1 MNSLFAA
8 LRRFFL
14 LALAAALVGC
24 AAPSPRYQ
32 SAYRYEPPTDSA
44 GRACLEKCG
53 QKLEGCRQRC
63 TADYKACLVRIEPLV
78 EGRYNEA
85 LKRYEAELDRY
96 RLELDRYQLYLSL
109 SWHDSF
115 WYGPGFF
122 HPWPGPYYFPPVAPR
137 RPSRDEA
144 FSRLRQEQCQEDC
157 SCQPLYDACFLTCGG
172 KRIVEERC
180 VANCPEG
187 R

>member
-8 LRRFFL
+8 LRLLFL
-14 LALAAALVGC
+14 LAAIAAVAGC
-24 AAPSPRYQ
+24 AAPSARYQ
-32 SAYRYEPPTDSA
+32 SSYRYEPPTDSA

-53 QKLEGCRQRC
+53 QKLEDCRLRC
-63 TADYKACLVRIEPLV
+63 TADYKACLGRIEPLV
-78 EGRYNEA
+78 EGRYSEA

-115 WYGPGFF
+115 WYGPGYY
-122 HPWPGPYYFPPVAPR
+122 HPWPRPYYFPPVAPK
-137 RPSRDEA
+137 RPSRDEE
-144 FSRLRQEQCQEDC
+144 FNRLRQEQCQEDC
-157 SCQPLYDACFLTCGG
+157 SCQPLYDACFLSCGG
-172 KRIVEERC
+172 KRIVEEKC

-187 R
+187 K